1 MGTITVML
9 ILIIGLT
16 SAFAFSQKDIMA
28 QLQFNAYQI
37 IHRHQYYRI
46 LTHAFIHANW
56 EHLIV
61 NMIVLFSFGTLVERY
76 FQMYFGTIGTTYYLI
91 LFFGSVIFSSLLSLY
106 KQRNNPYY
114 NAIGASGAVS
124 AILFTAIFFDPW
136 NNIYFFGI
144 VPVAG
149 ILFGGLYLY
158 YSYYMSTKKSDNIGH
173 DAHFLGAVFGFF
185 FPVILQ
191 PSLFMDFIKVLFN
204 GGSGQ

>member
-1 MGTITVML
+1 MATSTLIL
-9 ILIIGLT
+9 ILIIVLI
-16 SAFAFSQKDIMA
+16 SAFAFNQKDIMS

-37 IHRHQYYRI
+37 VHRHQYYRI
-46 LTHAFIHANW
+46 LTHAFVHANW

-61 NMIVLFSFGTLVERY
+61 NIIVLFSFGTLVERY
-76 FQMYFGTIGTTYYLI
+76 FQMYFGTIGTYYYLV
-91 LFFGSVIFSSLLSLY
+91 LFFGSVVFSSLLSLY

-136 NNIYFFGI
+136 SNIYFFGI
-144 VPVAG
+144 LPIPG
-149 ILFGGLYLY
+149 IIFGALYLY

-191 PSLFMDFIKVLFN
+191 PSLLMDFVKVLFN
-204 GGSGQ
+204 GSGQ

>member
-1 MGTITVML
+1 MATSTLIL
-9 ILIIGLT
+9 ILIIVLI
-16 SAFAFSQKDIMA
+16 SAFAFNQKDIMS

-37 IHRHQYYRI
+37 VHRHQYYRI
-46 LTHAFIHANW
+46 LTHAFVHANW

-76 FQMYFGTIGTTYYLI
+76 FQMYFGTIGTTYYLV
-91 LFFGSVIFSSLLSLY
+91 LFFGSVAFSSLLSLY

-136 NNIYFFGI
+136 SNIYFFGI
-144 VPVAG
+144 LPIPG

-185 FPVILQ
+185 FPVFLQ
-191 PSLFMDFIKVLFN
+191 PSLLMDFFKVLFN
-204 GGSGQ
+204 GSGQ

>member
-1 MGTITVML
+1 MATSTLIL
-9 ILIIGLT
+9 ILIIVLI
-16 SAFAFSQKDIMA
+16 SAFAFNQKDIMS

-37 IHRHQYYRI
+37 VHRHQYYRI
-46 LTHAFIHANW
+46 LTHAFVHANW

-76 FQMYFGTIGTTYYLI
+76 FQMYFGTIGTYYYLV
-91 LFFGSVIFSSLLSLY
+91 LFFGSVVFSSLLSLY

-136 NNIYFFGI
+136 SNIYFFGI
-144 VPVAG
+144 LPIPG
-149 ILFGGLYLY
+149 IIFGALYLY

-191 PSLFMDFIKVLFN
+191 PSLLMDFVKVLFN
-204 GGSGQ
+204 GSGQ